1 MTGKALDE
9 EGFTTIVNEISRSGL
24 SEEEITLVFKS
35 LPKNRNDKVSFQ
47 TFEEVFRSEE
57 PTSAEFE
64 TVVIRKVREWMFQ
77 NKLSSEIAFDALC
90 RSAGRFTEK
99 SLSRPLFHKAMVA
112 NEVGLSAVQIDS
124 LFVALTPDAQSPLD
138 IRGW

>member
-9 EGFTTIVNEISRSGL
+9 EGFTTIVNEISRNGL

-64 TVVIRKVREWMFQ
+64 TVVIRKVREWMF
-77 NKLSSEIAFDALC
+77 
-90 RSAGRFTEK
+90 
-99 SLSRPLFHKAMVA
+99 
-112 NEVGLSAVQIDS
+112 
-124 LFVALTPDAQSPLD
+124 
-138 IRGW
+138 

>member
-64 TVVIRKVREWMFQ
+64 TVVIRKVREWMF
-77 NKLSSEIAFDALC
+77 
-90 RSAGRFTEK
+90 
-99 SLSRPLFHKAMVA
+99 
-112 NEVGLSAVQIDS
+112 
-124 LFVALTPDAQSPLD
+124 
-138 IRGW
+138 